1 MSRPN
6 VLVLLI
12 TLYCLSTFL
21 STSGFATE
29 LIPHKASYTAKIK
42 KGISINGAAVRE
54 LKKLD
59 NGEWLYRF
67 DVDSFVADIDES
79 VHFSWVNNKVVPRKY
94 KYKLSP
100 FLAKNRTN
108 KYVFDWSNKTIKGT
122 YKKKKWLIEDIP
134 DNSFDRLGYQ
144 LQMIMDIYA
153 NKPDMYYQI
162 VRKKTLNQSHFQII
176 GDEIIDT
183 KFGKLNSILVTK
195 IRAKKKKRK
204 THMWFSKDYPVLLLK
219 MTQKEK
225 NGEEYEITL
234 KSAEIMGKKISFRS
248 KQADSASH

>member
-1 MSRPN
+1 MFRSN
-6 VLVLLI
+6 ISVLLI
-12 TLYCLSTFL
+12 LFCSLSALL
-21 STSGFATE
+21 STSGFAIE
-29 LIPHKASYTAKIK
+29 LTPHKATYTAKIK
-42 KGISINGAAVRE
+42 KGISIKGKAVRE

-59 NGEWLYRF
+59 NGEWIYRF

-79 VHFSWVNNKVVPRKY
+79 IYFSWLDNKVVPRKY

-108 KYVFDWSNKTIKGT
+108 KYTFDWSTKTIKGT
-122 YKKKKWLIEDIP
+122 YNKKKWLIEDIP

-144 LQMIMDIYA
+144 LQMIKA
-153 NKPDMYYQI
+153 NKSDMFYQI
-162 VRKKTLNQSHFQII
+162 VRKKTLNQSHYRIV
-176 GDEIIDT
+176 GDEVIDT

-219 MTQKEK
+219 MIQIEK
-225 NGEEYEITL
+225 GGEEYEIVLKAAKINGKKVKL
-234 KSAEIMGKKISFRS
+234 KSL
-248 KQADSASH
+248 